1 MLNPISSNIAELIE
15 RPRKTINSKIQS
27 TKCVLNAIYFLFTGI
42 TSFCVLIWF
51 TQKWYVPSIVYCCI
65 RAEGTKDFSDVFAI
79 AQVILYSPLNSQSEY
94 IRKTTILKQ
103 MIYISAIFRL
113 N

>member
-42 TSFCVLIWF
+42 TSFSVLIWF

-65 RAEGTKDFSDVFAI
+65 RAEGAKDFSDVFAI
-79 AQVILYSPLNSQSEY
+79 AQVIL
-94 IRKTTILKQ
+94 KTTILKP
-103 MIYISAIFRL
+103 MIYNIKIKFGL
-113 N
+113 FLYQ